1 MESSK
6 FFLKQN
12 SFAFICT
19 WTMKY
24 RMIMMYELIKSIR
37 SIKPEMEELLF
48 TSIIQKLKNFSAIL
62 SKCDWLA
69 TAEVKSIW
77 VQEADEGIESET
89 ILQWDDLRR
98 LSKLSIDVREMILDA
113 AAIAKEITQYL
124 K

>member
-1 MESSK
+1 
-6 FFLKQN
+6 
-12 SFAFICT
+12 
-19 WTMKY
+19 
-24 RMIMMYELIKSIR
+24 
-37 SIKPEMEELLF
+37 MEELLF

-69 TAEVKSIW
+69 TAEVKCIW

-113 AAIAKEITQYL
+113 AAIAKEIIQYL

>member
-1 MESSK
+1 
-6 FFLKQN
+6 
-12 SFAFICT
+12 
-19 WTMKY
+19 
-24 RMIMMYELIKSIR
+24 
-37 SIKPEMEELLF
+37 MEELLF

-62 SKCDWLA
+62 SKCGWLA
-69 TAEVKSIW
+69 TAEVKNIW

>member
-1 MESSK
+1 MD
-6 FFLKQN
+6 
-12 SFAFICT
+12 
-19 WTMKY
+19 
-24 RMIMMYELIKSIR
+24 
-37 SIKPEMEELLF
+37 ELLF
-48 TSIIQKLKNFSAIL
+48 TSIIQKLKNFAAIL

-69 TAEVKSIW
+69 TTEVKNIW

>member
-1 MESSK
+1 
-6 FFLKQN
+6 
-12 SFAFICT
+12 
-19 WTMKY
+19 
-24 RMIMMYELIKSIR
+24 
-37 SIKPEMEELLF
+37 MEELLF

-98 LSKLSIDVREMILDA
+98 LSKLSKLSSKFALFFLQCQPKSSILLT
-113 AAIAKEITQYL
+113 IP
-124 K
+124 

>member
-1 MESSK
+1 
-6 FFLKQN
+6 
-12 SFAFICT
+12 
-19 WTMKY
+19 
-24 RMIMMYELIKSIR
+24 
-37 SIKPEMEELLF
+37 MEELLF

-113 AAIAKEITQYL
+113 AAIAKEIAQYL

>member
-1 MESSK
+1 
-6 FFLKQN
+6 
-12 SFAFICT
+12 
-19 WTMKY
+19 
-24 RMIMMYELIKSIR
+24 
-37 SIKPEMEELLF
+37 MEELLF